1 MMIRNICK
9 QQELLF
15 VWNFKTYLSYFD
27 KTGRKKG
34 VKVDKSLQQAKE
46 KLDVFF
52 EENHTKDGKPYE
64 ISKGYLQW
72 VVGEQPILWA

>member
-1 MMIRNICK
+1 M
-9 QQELLF
+9 
-15 VWNFKTYLSYFD
+15 
-27 KTGRKKG
+27 
-34 VKVDKSLQQAKE
+34 DKSLQQAKE